1 MRNSATNHHAT
12 TDSKSAS
19 AGETDAV
26 IHCGEKSSS
35 QREMGAMLQ
44 ALCVVI
50 TLALFA
56 GASVSQDASLTPSP
70 APSTAAVVATSD
82 LILGK
87 NSSLALLECRLVP
100 SGNEVVARSWHHNGS
115 EIHGDLVPS
124 NYMNHTVRSLLEA
137 GAYTCLFSSKHN
149 SWNATVLVKAAPQF
163 DAVSGGKKEH
173 KKEHKKDHKK
183 ERKLSAYIGHKAV
196 ISCHL
201 AFQGFPAPSWTWFKL
216 SADKKTLTL
225 LEDTESKIGARTQH
239 VIAAVS
245 REDEGEYLCVAS
257 NDAGSSNDTVTFK
270 VHDLRDAVWP
280 FLGIAA
286 EVVVLIVIIFA
297 CEKMGRKKATATP
310 VEDDGT
316 MALKGAA
323 ENSHAGTEAVRQRNS
338 K

>member
-1 MRNSATNHHAT
+1 MDQQEEEVLTQSL
-12 TDSKSAS
+12 
-19 AGETDAV
+19 
-26 IHCGEKSSS
+26 
-35 QREMGAMLQ
+35 QQFREMGAMLQ

-70 APSTAAVVATSD
+70 APSAAAAAVVATPD

-87 NSSLALLECRLVP
+87 NSSIALLECRLVP
-100 SGNEVVARSWHHNGS
+100 SGDEVVARSWLHNGS
-115 EIHGDLVPS
+115 KIHGDWAPS

-163 DAVSGGKKEH
+163 DAVSGGKKDHKKEH
-173 KKEHKKDHKK
+173 KKDHKKDHKK

-201 AFQGFPAPSWTWFKL
+201 AFQGFPASTWTWFKL
-216 SADKKTLTL
+216 SADKKTLTPL
-225 LEDTESKIGARTQH
+225 GDAESESGTRTQR

-257 NDAGSSNDTVTFK
+257 NDAGSTNDTVTFK

-297 CEKMGRKKATATP
+297 CEKMGRKKASATP

-316 MALKGAA
+316 MALKGAT